1 MHTFCYYCAEQY
13 EDDDDLRRRC
23 GGIHLRAKN
32 KKKEIPD
39 STPSEKGLLPSSFFV
54 LLCFA
59 VLCCVT
65 FRFDSLRCVA
75 LRCVAL
81 RCNALHCF
89 ANMIVFQPQHGPAR
103 LIRN

>member
-32 KKKEIPD
+32 KKKEVPD
-39 STPSEKGLLPSSFFV
+39 STPSEKGLLHSSFFV

-59 VLCCVT
+59 VFVVLCCVVLCCVVLCCVVLCCVVLCCVVLCCVV
-65 FRFDSLRCVA
+65 LRCVA
-75 LRCVAL
+75 LR
-81 RCNALHCF
+81 F
-89 ANMIVFQPQHGPAR
+89 
-103 LIRN
+103 